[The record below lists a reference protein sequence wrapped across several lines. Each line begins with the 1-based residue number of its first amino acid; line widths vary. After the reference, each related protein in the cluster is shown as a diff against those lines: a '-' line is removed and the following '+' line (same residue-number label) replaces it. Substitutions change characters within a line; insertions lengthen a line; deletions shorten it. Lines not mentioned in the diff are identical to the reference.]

1 MAELLRRAFLS
12 DAAAGRPAGSVTGF
26 VHAGLKDRLTGAAQL
41 IAACCCLLLF
51 IEYVSKPNFL
61 ANPAGRDAIF
71 ILLGISALLMLA
83 GALQSERRAKRESF
97 LREDQKRT
105 SLAAQSANL
114 GLWVWDRANGAFWA
128 TPAYR
133 TLVGLPA
140 DAPLTM
146 EMVLGQIHTDD
157 LAGLRTAIN
166 SATLGEKAVE
176 YEYRFLRKD
185 GQLRWFRMRANATLD
200 PDGKRQLSGLLV
212 DITEHR
218 KIEAEVE
225 GQRRSLVH
233 LTRVGMLG
241 QLGSALA
248 HELKQPLTAILS
260 NAQALQRLMERG
272 ALDMVEVR
280 AVIRDIIQ
288 DDSRAADVIR
298 HLRSLLKKDEFRGE
312 AMDLNEVVAQTLKLV
327 RNDLIARRIAI
338 TIKLS
343 GASLPVLGD
352 SVQLQQLLLNLIF
365 NAVEAMVESN
375 AKGGTLTVATTDGGD
390 GRVAHVAVSDTGP
403 GVKEEILEKLFEPF
417 VSTKM
422 NGLGLGLSISRAIA
436 ASHQG
441 KVWAENNR
449 THGATFHI
457 SIPLAQEPP

>member
-1 MAELLRRAFLS
+1 MTELLRRALLS
-12 DAAAGRPAGSVTGF
+12 DAADGRQTSVPYSLA
-26 VHAGLKDRLTGAAQL
+26 HISLRDRLIGGAQL

-51 IEYVSKPNFL
+51 IEYVSKPDFL
-61 ANPAGRDAIF
+61 ADPTGRAAIF
-71 ILLGISALLMLA
+71 ILLGVSALLMLA
-83 GALQSERRAKRESF
+83 GALQSERRAKRESV

-114 GLWVWDRANGAFWA
+114 GLWVWDRASGTLWA

-133 TLVGLPA
+133 TLMGLSG
-140 DAPLTM
+140 DVPLTM
-146 EMVLGQIHTDD
+146 ETVLSQIHTDD

-212 DITEHR
+212 DITEQR

-225 GQRRSLVH
+225 SQRRSLTH

-260 NAQALQRLMERG
+260 NAQALQRLLERG

-312 AMDLNEVVAQTLKLV
+312 AMDLNEIVAQTLKLV
-327 RNDLIARRIAI
+327 RNDLIARRIAVSI
-338 TIKLS
+338 RLH

-352 SVQLQQLLLNLIF
+352 SVQLQQLLLNLVF

-375 AKGGTLTVATTDGGD
+375 ARGGTLTVTTNVADE
-390 GRVAHVAVSDTGP
+390 RAAHVAVSDTGP
-403 GVKEEILEKLFEPF
+403 GVKDEILGKLFEPF

-441 KVWAENNR
+441 KIWAENNP

>member
-1 MAELLRRAFLS
+1 MTELLRRALLS
-12 DAAAGRPAGSVTGF
+12 DAADGRQTSVPYSLA
-26 VHAGLKDRLTGAAQL
+26 HISLRDRLIGGAQL

-51 IEYVSKPNFL
+51 IEYVSKPDFL
-61 ANPAGRDAIF
+61 ADPTGRAAIF
-71 ILLGISALLMLA
+71 ILLGVSALLMLA
-83 GALQSERRAKRESF
+83 GALQSERRAKRESV

-114 GLWVWDRANGAFWA
+114 GLWVWDRASGTLWA

-133 TLVGLPA
+133 TLMGLSG
-140 DAPLTM
+140 DVPLTM
-146 EMVLGQIHTDD
+146 ETVLSQIHTDD

-212 DITEHR
+212 DITEQR

-225 GQRRSLVH
+225 SQRRSLTH

-260 NAQALQRLMERG
+260 NAQALQRLLERG

-312 AMDLNEVVAQTLKLV
+312 AMDLNEIVAQTLKLV
-327 RNDLIARRIAI
+327 RNDLIARRIAVSI
-338 TIKLS
+338 RLH

-352 SVQLQQLLLNLIF
+352 SVQLQQLLLNLVF

-375 AKGGTLTVATTDGGD
+375 ARGGTLTVTTNVADE
-390 GRVAHVAVSDTGP
+390 RAAHVAVSDTGP
-403 GVKEEILEKLFEPF
+403 GVKDEILGKLFEPF

-441 KVWAENNR
+441 KIW
-449 THGATFHI
+449 
-457 SIPLAQEPP
+457 